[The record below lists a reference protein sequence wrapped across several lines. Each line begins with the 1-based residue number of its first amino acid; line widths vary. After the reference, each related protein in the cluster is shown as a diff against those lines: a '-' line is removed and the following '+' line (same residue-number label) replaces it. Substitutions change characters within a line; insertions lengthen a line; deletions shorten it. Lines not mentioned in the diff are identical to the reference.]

1 MSGSRQT
8 YHGTTILGLVR
19 DGHACLGG
27 DGQVTV
33 GDTALK
39 HTAKKIRRLNDGNVL
54 VGFAGAV
61 ADSLT
66 LVDRFEAHLA
76 KHPGRIERAAVDLA
90 KEWRTDRHLSRLD
103 ATLCVVDR
111 TKALLVAGSGEVVE
125 PEDGLIAAGSGG
137 IYALSAARALVR
149 HTQLPIRT
157 IVEES
162 LRVAAET
169 CIYSNDHFTIET
181 LD

>member
-1 MSGSRQT
+1 MSRSVT

-19 DGHACLGG
+19 DGKACLGG

-39 HTAKKIRRLNDGNVL
+39 HTAKKIRRLSDGQVL

-66 LVDRFEAHLA
+66 MVERFEAHLA

-90 KEWRTDRHLSRLD
+90 KEWRTDRHLARLD

-149 HTQLPIRT
+149 HTQLPIRQV
-157 IVEES
+157 VEES